1 MCQSLQPGRAGRML
15 LPLLF
20 PQRCRPLCRL
30 LRDLSRCTRDGSRA
44 GRPHRALH
52 TAWATCSS
60 DITPVFTRAPAFGDK
75 VAIVDQNGEH
85 TYRDLLS
92 RSLRLSQEICRV
104 LQCPSRDLKEERI
117 SFLCPNDASYV
128 VAQWAAWMSGA
139 IAVPLYRK
147 HPVPELEYVI
157 QDSQS
162 ALLIAAEEFLGKIT
176 PSAQKLGVPVLP
188 LPSSGGGGST
198 SPAATEE
205 GPLPSCSSWKDRG
218 AMIIYTSG
226 TTGRP
231 KGVLSTHEN
240 VQAVTTGLVEK
251 WEWKK
256 EDVILHV
263 LPLHHVHGV
272 INKLQCPL
280 WVGATCVMFPE
291 FSAHTVWKKLLS
303 SQAPRVNVFMAV
315 PTIYAKLMEY
325 YDEHFTQPQVQDFV
339 RAYCQENIRLMVSGS
354 AALPVPVLEKWKS
367 ITGHTLLE
375 RYGMTEIG
383 MALSNPL
390 HGVRV
395 PGDPGPGGTGG
406 GAAGEGP
413 LGVPRVLEQG
423 QGERGRLHARR
434 MVPDRRH
441 SSLQGWSVL
450 DQGPH
455 LRGHHQERGL
465 QGQRAG
471 GGAAAPGT
479 PPHHRRGSDWAPG
492 RGVGTARQRR
502 GEAAPGPDA
511 LREGPQ
517 GLGQGH
523 HGSLRHPD
531 GADRGGRDPAQPDG
545 QSQQEGAAETLLPS
559 LGPTWEGLALMQD
572 ILPLRR
578 SQGIIPGSSGSIRPL
593 IHVQ

>member
-1 MCQSLQPGRAGRML
+1 
-15 LPLLF
+15 
-20 PQRCRPLCRL
+20 
-30 LRDLSRCTRDGSRA
+30 
-44 GRPHRALH
+44 LH
-52 TAWATCSS
+52 TAWATCSR

-92 RSLRLSQEICRV
+92 RSLRLSQEICRL
-104 LQCPSRDLKEERI
+104 LQCPSRDVKEERI

-198 SPAATEE
+198 RPAATEE

-395 PGDPGPGGTGG
+395 PG
-406 GAAGEGP
+406 
-413 LGVPRVLEQG
+413 R
-423 QGERGRLHARR
+423 
-434 MVPDRRH
+434 
-441 SSLQGWSVL
+441 SLQGCPCLEAFAGSALGWI
-450 DQGPH
+450 
-455 LRGHHQERGL
+455 
-465 QGQRAG
+465 QGQPQLLWESSQGRIPSQYPPSPALQQWEPIPPG
-471 GGAAAPGT
+471 STSRVPGEAEGAKGAA
-479 PPHHRRGSDWAPG
+479 S
-492 RGVGTARQRR
+492 
-502 GEAAPGPDA
+502 
-511 LREGPQ
+511 
-517 GLGQGH
+517 
-523 HGSLRHPD
+523 D
-531 GADRGGRDPAQPDG
+531 GAVCFAGDTAAYKDGVYWIKGRTSVDIIKNGGFKVSALEVERQLLAHPHIAGVCCPPALPKGDTALHCPAGAQPSCDSPVWCCRDTMAPYAIPTELIVVEEIPRNQMG
-545 QSQQEGAAETLLPS
+545 KVNKKELLKRFYP
-559 LGPTWEGLALMQD
+559 A
-572 ILPLRR
+572 
-578 SQGIIPGSSGSIRPL
+578 
-593 IHVQ
+593 